1 MTAAKTSL
9 SKPQLGALLTGVDH
23 RLLRAA
29 SDWVYRQEVNG
40 SDPIRFGVMGR
51 FGLST
56 IRCLHERGLMS
67 ANFDGP
73 RLHCGCWDIES
84 ATWSRERYPS
94 GRPLVWT
101 NSLGR
106 ELLCEKG
113 LLPAQFVDNVIPF
126 PTHRVKRN
134 NPSPL
139 RREDEIID
147 LASYRL
153 DQDSEYA
160 FRMACGS
167 T

>member
-9 SKPQLGALLTGVDH
+9 SQPQIGALLTGVDH

-29 SDWVYRQEVNG
+29 SDWVYRQELKG
-40 SDPIRFGVMGR
+40 SESIRFGVKGR

-67 ANFDGP
+67 ANFDHP
-73 RLHCGCWDIES
+73 RLHCGCWAIES

-101 NSLGR
+101 NLLGR

-113 LLPAQFVDNVIPF
+113 LLPPQVVDNVIPF
-126 PTHRVKRN
+126 PIHRVKQS
-134 NPSPL
+134 NPSHL
-139 RREDEIID
+139 MRQAEIID
-147 LASYRL
+147 LASY
-153 DQDSEYA
+153 
-160 FRMACGS
+160 
-167 T
+167 